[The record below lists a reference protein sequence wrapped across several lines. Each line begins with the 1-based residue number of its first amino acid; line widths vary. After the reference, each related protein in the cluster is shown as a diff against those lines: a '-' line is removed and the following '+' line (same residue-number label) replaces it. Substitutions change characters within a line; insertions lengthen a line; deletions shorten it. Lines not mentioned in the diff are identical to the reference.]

1 MLLRGPSAPR
11 SVRRAAALKYESAL
25 ASFEFEEALDSF
37 SPDNSSQDRISL
49 KPFTHLPQMLAIHQF
64 LLAVEHT
71 SFTCADGLTEKRRV
85 WQLGRKENL
94 GRFSRVSRLRPSRR
108 RCRRR
113 RRPPLGDAGRSI
125 KRLGI
130 R

>member
-1 MLLRGPSAPR
+1 M
-11 SVRRAAALKYESAL
+11 
-25 ASFEFEEALDSF
+25 
-37 SPDNSSQDRISL
+37 
-49 KPFTHLPQMLAIHQF
+49 
-64 LLAVEHT
+64 
-71 SFTCADGLTEKRRV
+71 

-94 GRFSRVSRLRPSRR
+94 GRFSRVSRLRRSRR